1 MNDDA
6 ITLEE
11 AASRSG
17 VPAATLEQWARAGVI
32 PVDGDRWTT
41 AAAAQA
47 RVVARML
54 ERGHTLDSL
63 REAVT
68 EGRLAFGFVEELFP
82 SADRTISLEEA
93 ARRTGLE
100 PELI

>member
-17 VPAATLEQWARAGVI
+17 VPAETLKQWARDGVI
-32 PVDGDRWTT
+32 PVDGDRWTA

-47 RVVARML
+47 RVVARMQ
-54 ERGHTLDSL
+54 ERGHALDAL
-63 REAVT
+63 REAVS

-82 SADRTISLEEA
+82 SPDRTRPS
-93 ARRTGLE
+93 RSGGR
-100 PELI
+100 